1 MKRYTVYMYKHTYS
15 YKFHMEVECKT
26 MKEAEAYAELG
37 KSEYALIKIYDSVT
51 DKFVVVIEQENPKL
65 TLS

>member
-1 MKRYTVYMYKHTYS
+1 
-15 YKFHMEVECKT
+15 MEVECKT